1 MRHSFILLSLLTSFT
16 SSAVISP
23 RHERWPA
30 PIIEYYAA
38 VSHRI
43 SSIRSEKG
51 QIPPS
56 CNLSD
61 ARLPPSALPPH
72 SSNLT
77 VYHVAIGR
85 GTQNYTCT
93 SDTAMPVAAGALAT
107 LFNASC
113 IAADYPEILAT
124 LPNATLQ
131 VELPAQGA
139 SLFPSNSLTSG
150 HHYFSDATTPTF
162 NLDTQI
168 KDYGITFSKKNS
180 STPAPVGAAAGPV
193 GVSPVY
199 GAVPWL
205 KLTAKEMG
213 TVGTVKEVYRVNTAG
228 GNPPPTCSGKG
239 SQFEVQYAAEY
250 WFFSP

>member
-1 MRHSFILLSLLTSFT
+1 MRHSFLLLSLLTT
-16 SSAVISP
+16 LTTSAVIAP

-38 VSHRI
+38 VSHRV
-43 SSIRSEKG
+43 SSIRSEKDRKL
-51 QIPPS
+51 PACSLSNATLPS
-56 CNLSD
+56 
-61 ARLPPSALPPH
+61 SALPSP

-85 GTQNYTCT
+85 GTQNYTCA
-93 SDTAMPVAAGALAT
+93 SDTAVPIAAGALAT

-131 VELPAQGA
+131 VALPVQGA
-139 SLFPSNSLTSG
+139 LLFPSNILTSG

-168 KDYGITFSKKNS
+168 GDYGITFSKKNS
-180 STPAPVGAAAGPV
+180 TTPAPAGAAAGPV

-205 KLTAKEMG
+205 KLTAKEG
-213 TVGTVKEVYRVNTAG
+213 TVGSVKEVYRVNTAG
-228 GNPPPTCSGKG
+228 GSPPPTCSGMG
-239 SQFEVQYAAEY
+239 SAFEVQYAAEY